1 MKVQL
6 AMLITVTLFSGV
18 AAGQQKFE
26 PTPGARRQAIA
37 TGRIREFLT
46 AMEALGSD
54 AEQSGRWADAAQA
67 YLEATNAARQM
78 RQLQKAI
85 IDGTKTLELAQKAKD
100 PWLEANGMQP
110 LAQTYRRLGQFE
122 KAKELLEKGLEV
134 SQRITEVELKEGIR
148 ARLYAQLGEEF
159 LRRGDLQKA
168 IELISHSIQNTD
180 SRLSYYKKI
189 RQYLRSEIIPQQ
201 ESNMVGRL
209 RQLGAAYLQAG
220 NAQEAIKAF
229 ERGIAI
235 SKTSR
240 ANAPAEASLYHGL
253 GQAYFAQKNF
263 PHALENFSKALQ
275 LAEARRQSSVNE
287 SASTA
292 IGDVFM
298 QTQREA
304 EAIGYYK
311 KAIDSIEST
320 RSLLDSEE
328 FRTS

>member
-1 MKVQL
+1 MTVQL

-46 AMEALGSD
+46 AMEALGSE

-67 YLEATNAARQM
+67 YLEATNAAQQM

-100 PWLEANGMQP
+100 PWLEANGMQT
-110 LAQTYRRLGQFE
+110 LAQTYRSLGQFE

-134 SQRITEVELKEGIR
+134 SQRITEVGLREGIR
-148 ARLYAQLGEEF
+148 ARLYAELGKEF

-180 SRLSYYKKI
+180 SRLSYYKRI
-189 RQYLRSEIIPQQ
+189 RQYLPSEIIPQQ

-209 RQLGAAYLQAG
+209 SQLGAAYLQAG

-235 SKTSR
+235 TKSSR
-240 ANAPAEASLYHGL
+240 ANALAEASLYHGL
-253 GQAYFAQKNF
+253 GQAYLAQKDF
-263 PHALENFSKALQ
+263 PRATENFTNALQMAESRRQTSVNENASKAL
-275 LAEARRQSSVNE
+275 
-287 SASTA
+287 
-292 IGDVFM
+292 GDVFL

-304 EAIGYYK
+304 QAVPYY
-311 KAIDSIEST
+311 
-320 RSLLDSEE
+320 
-328 FRTS
+328 